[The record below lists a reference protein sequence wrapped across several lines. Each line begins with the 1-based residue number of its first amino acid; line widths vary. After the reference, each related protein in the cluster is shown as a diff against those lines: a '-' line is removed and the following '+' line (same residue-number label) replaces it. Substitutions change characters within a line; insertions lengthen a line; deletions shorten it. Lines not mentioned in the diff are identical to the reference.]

1 MTIGSHQSHF
11 NHENWIRQLH
21 SYEVTSRQF
30 LNELFKGL
38 RVLLQRGLLIIWNDI
53 CLMFRQLT
61 LQDFII
67 TALIIAIGIFGVI
80 IFMTGLGLFFYQA
93 MLWLQDGVWTQYS
106 LFFVFNFIFENTSLH
121 QWILHPESWFGLQKM
136 FFWFLDFIPLSAA
149 LIIPGI
155 CLTLFMATTLF
166 IIFTYRFYQLRNRN
180 V

>member
-21 SYEVTSRQF
+21 SYQVTSRQF

-67 TALIIAIGIFGVI
+67 TALII
-80 IFMTGLGLFFYQA
+80 
-93 MLWLQDGVWTQYS
+93 
-106 LFFVFNFIFENTSLH
+106 
-121 QWILHPESWFGLQKM
+121 
-136 FFWFLDFIPLSAA
+136 
-149 LIIPGI
+149 
-155 CLTLFMATTLF
+155 C
-166 IIFTYRFYQLRNRN
+166 
-180 V
+180 